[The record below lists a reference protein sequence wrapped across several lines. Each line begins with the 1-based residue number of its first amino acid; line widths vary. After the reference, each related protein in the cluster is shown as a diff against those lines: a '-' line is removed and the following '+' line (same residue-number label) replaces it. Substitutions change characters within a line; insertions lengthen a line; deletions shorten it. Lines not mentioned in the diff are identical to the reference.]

1 MHPRRSSRWARA
13 LGTWARRYTGI
24 YKNDE
29 FTKMM
34 INLQNDGPGVRAGRV
49 SCLKLSLITYRIDHN
64 QRIFQ
69 ARNTTCKHTEEFMEI
84 NEKIPI
90 TSYTCTSLA
99 LQ

>member
-1 MHPRRSSRWARA
+1 
-13 LGTWARRYTGI
+13 
-24 YKNDE
+24 
-29 FTKMM
+29 MM
-34 INLQNDGPGVRAGRV
+34 INLQNDGPGVVRAGRV

-90 TSYTCTSLA
+90 TSYMYKFGNSVGNRKSTVAHADLA
-99 LQ
+99 HALETE